1 METNLYIAFVGVS
14 IAVIVIPGPSIL
26 LIVSNSL
33 QDGAVAGFYTVA
45 GVSAAML
52 FQLGIA
58 MAGLTSVVMALEHG
72 LTVLRWVG
80 ILYLFYLGV
89 QRWRCLEP
97 MGRFNPARPRRRGPA
112 FTEGF
117 IVALTNPTTLLFFI
131 AFFPQFLSS
140 ASAPGP
146 QLWLMAIT
154 FWVLA
159 LLFDVGYAGLSARVG
174 QTLQE
179 HRWVRLRNRLSGGI
193 MVGAAAALSLANV

>member
-14 IAVIVIPGPSIL
+14 VAVIVIPGPSIL

-33 QDGAVAGFYTVA
+33 QHGAASGFYTVA
-45 GVSAAML
+45 GVSVAML
-52 FQLGIA
+52 MQLGIA
-58 MAGLTSVVMALEHG
+58 MAGLTSVVMTLERG
-72 LTVLRWVG
+72 LAVLRWVG
-80 ILYLFYLGV
+80 IVYLFYLGI
-89 QRWRCLEP
+89 QRWRCRVP
-97 MGRFNPARPRRRGPA
+97 MGRFDSALARRSGPA

-131 AFFPQFLSS
+131 AFFPQFLTD

-146 QLWLMAIT
+146 QLWLMAAT

-159 LLFDVGYAGLSARVG
+159 LVFDVGYAAFSARVG

-179 HRWVRLRNRLSGGI
+179 RRWVSLRNRLSGAI
-193 MVGAAAALSLANV
+193 MVAAAAALSVANI